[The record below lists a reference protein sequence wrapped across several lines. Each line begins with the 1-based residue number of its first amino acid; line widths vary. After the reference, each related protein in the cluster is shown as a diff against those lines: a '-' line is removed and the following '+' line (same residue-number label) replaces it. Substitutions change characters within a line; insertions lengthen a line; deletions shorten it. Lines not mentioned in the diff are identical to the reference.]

1 MLLLALPGISTYSIQ
16 IQCAPVARNSAR
28 FSSFGNGIKL
38 AMAPIDG
45 EEEEEEG
52 NMAAIACNSGVST
65 NLDVGD
71 ELTGFHRRHALN
83 LLLLLKSES

>member
-1 MLLLALPGISTYSIQ
+1 
-16 IQCAPVARNSAR
+16 
-28 FSSFGNGIKL
+28 
-38 AMAPIDG
+38 MAPIDG

-52 NMAAIACNSGVST
+52 NMAAITCNSGVST